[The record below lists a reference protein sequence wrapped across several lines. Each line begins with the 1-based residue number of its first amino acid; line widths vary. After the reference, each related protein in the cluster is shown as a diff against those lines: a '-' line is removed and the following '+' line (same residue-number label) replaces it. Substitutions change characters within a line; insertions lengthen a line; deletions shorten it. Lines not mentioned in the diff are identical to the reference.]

1 MKGVCYEQKIISFIT
16 SLAMI
21 ISLAVFLPS
30 EITTSMVA
38 SAAYENTWSNTG
50 NQREDIVKVAETQ
63 IGYHEGANND
73 TKYNRWNGKIDNYP
87 VGGYGY
93 PWCQLWTKMAQ

>member
-1 MKGVCYEQKIISFIT
+1 MNKKIISFIT

-38 SAAYENTWSNTG
+38 SAAYENTWS
-50 NQREDIVKVAETQ
+50 IA
-63 IGYHEGANND
+63 I
-73 TKYNRWNGKIDNYP
+73 P
-87 VGGYGY
+87 
-93 PWCQLWTKMAQ
+93 